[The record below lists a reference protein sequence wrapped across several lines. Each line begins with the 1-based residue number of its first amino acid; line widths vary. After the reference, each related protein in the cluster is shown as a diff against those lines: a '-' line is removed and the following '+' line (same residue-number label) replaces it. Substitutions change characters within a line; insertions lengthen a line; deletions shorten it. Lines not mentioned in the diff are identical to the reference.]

1 MGESSNKR
9 SVKIAKPQKG
19 ANVLDFGGYGPVFNA
34 RYFGGVHA
42 CYPLF
47 KDYPQVIYGRGMERA
62 LLWLEVQVVILRYCE
77 DIFNGINMIEKRGR
91 RSDSYVVHVDSDD
104 CSPYRVL
111 RDDIFIDLIHHGL
124 EGRWGV
130 TKSEKHYCGLKESI
144 ACFERCFVF
153 IAFFNA
159 YVVVS
164 PADI

>member
-1 MGESSNKR
+1 MGESWDQR
-9 SVKIAKPQKG
+9 SVKMAKGEEAPHS
-19 ANVLDFGGYGPVFNA
+19 LDFGGCWPIFNA
-34 RYFGGVHA
+34 RDLCRVHA

-47 KDYPQVIYGRGMERA
+47 KDYPQVIDGWGMERA

-77 DIFNGINMIEKRGR
+77 DILNGINMIGKGGG
-91 RSDSYVVHVDSDD
+91 RSDGYVVHVDSND

-124 EGRWGV
+124 ECCGGV
-130 TKSEKHYCGLKESI
+130 TESEKHNCGLKESI

-164 PADI
+164 PAYI